1 MGPLVYGIGKISFV
15 IEFLFELTFSVLFEL
30 TFSVFLTLQR
40 QKCIT
45 ALRQW
50 LTLSCF

>member
-1 MGPLVYGIGKISFV
+1 MGPLVYGVGKISFV
-15 IEFLFELTFSVLFEL
+15 IEFLFELTFSV
-30 TFSVFLTLQR
+30 FLTLQR
-40 QKCIT
+40 QKCVT